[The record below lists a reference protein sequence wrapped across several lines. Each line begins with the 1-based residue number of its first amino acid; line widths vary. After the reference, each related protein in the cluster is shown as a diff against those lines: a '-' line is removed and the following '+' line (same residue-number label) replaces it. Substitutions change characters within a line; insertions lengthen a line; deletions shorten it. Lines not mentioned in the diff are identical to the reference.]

1 MPDVNIDH
9 VWPSGALSLSTTV
22 TDGHA
27 TWLHTEQF
35 MGYSDRHARLI
46 FVDNIVNQ
54 GWSFA
59 K

>member
-1 MPDVNIDH
+1 MLIDH

-22 TDGHA
+22 TDGTS

-35 MGYSDRHARLI
+35 MGYSERHARLI
-46 FVDNIVNQ
+46 FTDNIVRK
-54 GWSFA
+54 GWEIA